1 MSGLLIRRRHGES
14 SRYEWV
20 LLEHETTE
28 TAQEGKTDRGQI
40 GLFNAL
46 LYFIT
51 HWFIKMSILAFC
63 HRVFTANILWFK
75 YALWATA
82 IYTTC
87 WLISSFF
94 AGLFQWYVGSG
105 SH

>member
-14 SRYEWV
+14 SRYEWI
-20 LLEHETTE
+20 LAHEVTE
-28 TAQEGKTDRGQI
+28 TAEERKTDGVQI

-63 HRVFTANILWFK
+63 HRVFTANIPWFK
-75 YALWATA
+75 YALWATG

-94 AGLFQWYVGSG
+94 AGLFQWYV
-105 SH
+105 